1 MVRIVRQQ
9 HLVQTL
15 NVTEPLSASHTGN
28 YCVIFAAFLGIKFK
42 RTNNASSGSTA
53 LLCLVTAD
61 FIACTVYLS
70 VQVIINQ
77 NIIPLEMFFVSN
89 ALYICVDLI
98 SQITMVNVLTY
109 DSTYITDARGLSLF
123 KNKRYI
129 DVGSSGANHGLW
141 LSRSC
146 WYLHS

>member
-15 NVTEPLSASHTGN
+15 NVIEPLSASHTGN
-28 YCVIFAAFLGIKFK
+28 YRVIFAAFLVGIKFK

-70 VQVIINQ
+70 VQVIMNQ
-77 NIIPLEMFFVSN
+77 NITPLEMFFVSN

-109 DSTYITDARGLSLF
+109 DSTYTTDARGLSLF
-123 KNKRYI
+123 TN
-129 DVGSSGANHGLW
+129 
-141 LSRSC
+141 
-146 WYLHS
+146 